1 MTGWS
6 WRAGG
11 ACRRREG
18 GTRLTCPE
26 YGRSRPMPSPH
37 PLPGRDTSYWMATAP
52 GPERPSLTEDI
63 GVDVAVAVVASPGS
77 APRGN

>member
-1 MTGWS
+1 
-6 WRAGG
+6 
-11 ACRRREG
+11 
-18 GTRLTCPE
+18 
-26 YGRSRPMPSPH
+26 MPSPH

-63 GVDVAVAVVASPGS
+63 EVDVAVAAVASPGS

>member
-1 MTGWS
+1 MVV
-6 WRAGG
+6 AGG
-11 ACRRREG
+11 GRVPPPGA

-63 GVDVAVAVVASPGS
+63 GLDVAVAAVASPGS

>member
-1 MTGWS
+1 
-6 WRAGG
+6 
-11 ACRRREG
+11 
-18 GTRLTCPE
+18 
-26 YGRSRPMPSPH
+26 MPSPH

-63 GVDVAVAVVASPGS
+63 GLDVAVAAVASPGS